1 LTESVKVN
9 PVFLDRILN
18 SPIGNVVLDEISQV
32 IHTASRR
39 PDRQALRSA
48 LVLSASRDR
57 EITLIETIQNYPT
70 VMEVE
75 GERLESAF
83 RSAD

>member
-1 LTESVKVN
+1 
-9 PVFLDRILN
+9 
-18 SPIGNVVLDEISQV
+18 V

-57 EITLIETIQNYPT
+57 DYANRNNSKLPDCCD
-70 VMEVE
+70 EVE

-83 RSAD
+83 RLLRRLRGRLQDLLDAISR

>member
-1 LTESVKVN
+1 MSHW
-9 PVFLDRILN
+9 
-18 SPIGNVVLDEISQV
+18 NVVLDEISQV

-48 LVLSASRDR
+48 LVLSSRDR

-70 VMEVE
+70 AV
-75 GERLESAF
+75 
-83 RSAD
+83 RSRR

>member
-1 LTESVKVN
+1 
-9 PVFLDRILN
+9 
-18 SPIGNVVLDEISQV
+18 V

-39 PDRQALRSA
+39 PDRQALRP
-48 LVLSASRDR
+48 LVLPLCR

-70 VMEVE
+70 AVMEVE

-83 RSAD
+83 RLLRRLRGACKTLDAIR